1 MSDKRFLNDYENTIK
16 LFLRNEPV
24 RETNKTIEA
33 NNQINIIQSNQS
45 QNNEI
50 IQNADTLKAEQKE
63 IKSRNCTVKNKA
75 ETEKNPV
82 IENNNN
88 MNGMMEEISLGL
100 FQEYD
105 DVHFGDKDNDLRN
118 SFDAFENENI
128 VDNLGSNSAIYNNNS
143 FRGDNP
149 VVCRTSN
156 NVINNSNFPD
166 SLGQEEYNNTKTIF
180 IGKRFKS

>member
-33 NNQINIIQSNQS
+33 NNQINVIQSSQS
-45 QNNEI
+45 QNSEI
-50 IQNADTLKAEQKE
+50 IQNGNTLKAEQKE
-63 IKSRNCTVKNKA
+63 IKSLNCTVKNKI

-82 IENNNN
+82 IENDN
-88 MNGMMEEISLGL
+88 MNGMMEEISSGL

-105 DVHFGDKDNDLRN
+105 NVYIQDKDNELRN

-128 VDNLGSNSAIYNNNS
+128 INNLESNSAIYNNNS
-143 FRGDNP
+143 LRGDNSIIYQ
-149 VVCRTSN
+149 TSN
-156 NVINNSNFPD
+156 NVINSSNFQD
-166 SLGQEEYNNTKTIF
+166 SLEQEAYNNTKTIF

>member
-50 IQNADTLKAEQKE
+50 IQNANTLKAEQKE
-63 IKSRNCTVKNKA
+63 KNFGNCTVKNKI

-82 IENNNN
+82 IENNN

-105 DVHFGDKDNDLRN
+105 NEYFQDKDNELRN

-128 VDNLGSNSAIYNNNS
+128 INNIESNSVIFNNNS
-143 FRGDNP
+143 LRGDNSI
-149 VVCRTSN
+149 VCQTSN
-156 NVINNSNFPD
+156 NVINNSNSPE
-166 SLGQEEYNNTKTIF
+166 SLGQEACNNTKTIF